1 MTDFQNIK
9 FEKKNHIAYVTIDRP
24 KVLNALNMATMQEL
38 KQAFASIKDD
48 AEVRVVIVTGAGEKA
63 FVAGADIGELSQHT
77 PVSAKE
83 YTHQGQ
89 AIIDSIENLG
99 KPVIACINGFALG
112 GGCELAM
119 ACTMRLASDNAKL
132 GQPEVKLGL
141 IPGYGG
147 TQRLPRLVGK
157 GLAMQQILT
166 GEMISAQEA
175 HRIGLVNEVVAAA
188 DLIPRAEAIAAKIIA
203 NSPLAIQYAM
213 EAVNHGYDM
222 PLADGLFLEATLFGV
237 CCATEDKN
245 EGTKAFLEK
254 RPAQFKG
261 K

>member
-1 MTDFQNIK
+1 MSDFQNIR
-9 FEKKNHIAYVTIDRP
+9 FEKKSQIAYLTIDRP

-38 KQAFASIKDD
+38 RQAFAAIKED
-48 AEVRVVIVTGAGEKA
+48 AEVRVAILTGSGEKA

-89 AIIDSIENLG
+89 ATIDAIENLG

-141 IPGYGG
+141 MPGYGG
-147 TQRLPRLVGK
+147 TQRLPRLVGR
-157 GLAMQQILT
+157 GIAMQLVLT

-175 HRIGLVNEVVAAA
+175 HRIGLVNEVVPSAE
-188 DLIPRAEAIAAKIIA
+188 LIPRAEAIAAKIVA
-203 NSPLAIQYAM
+203 NAPLAIQYAM
-213 EAVNHGYDM
+213 EAVNHGLDL
-222 PLADGLFLEATLFGV
+222 PLAEGLFLEATLFGV